1 MDTNTV
7 IIIIVALAVVAVAAY
22 VLLKRQRTSKLR
34 DRFGPEYE
42 RAIEETGGRSKAET
56 ALHDREKRVEAFA
69 ITPLRAGERARYGA
83 SWRKVQGE
91 FVDDPKAAVTHADEL
106 LAEVMSARGYPVGD
120 FEQKSADL
128 SVDHPVVVQNYRAA
142 HEIAE
147 RHARGDASTEDLR
160 QAMIHYR
167 ALFDD
172 LVSEPDAAVSAKKAS

>member
-7 IIIIVALAVVAVAAY
+7 IIIVVALAVLAVVAFG
-22 VLLKRQRTSKLR
+22 LMKRRRSSKLR

-42 RAIEETGGRSKAET
+42 RAIEETGGRRKAET

-69 ITPLRAGERARYGA
+69 IVPLRAGERERYGA
-83 SWRKVQGE
+83 NWRKVQGE
-91 FVDDPKAAVTHADEL
+91 FVDDPKAAVSHADEL

-120 FEQKSADL
+120 FEQRSADL

-142 HEIAE
+142 HDIAV
-147 RHARGDASTEDLR
+147 RHAQGDASTEDLR

-172 LVSEPDAAVSAKKAS
+172 LVSQPDGSVSAKAS